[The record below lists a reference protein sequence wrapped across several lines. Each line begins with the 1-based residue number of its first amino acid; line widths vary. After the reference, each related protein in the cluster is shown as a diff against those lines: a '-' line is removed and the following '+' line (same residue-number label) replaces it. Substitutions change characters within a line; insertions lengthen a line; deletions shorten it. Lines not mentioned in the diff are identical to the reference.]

1 MIILKSQAELALM
14 REAGRIN
21 ARVLEA
27 VRAAVRPGV
36 TTMYLNEIAERVLEQ
51 HGATPVFK
59 GYTFGGKLPPYPG
72 ALNTCL
78 NEELVHGIPSNK
90 RIIHEGDLLSVD
102 CGTLYKGFIGDSAF
116 SMGVGQVSPI
126 VCKLLEVT
134 ERALYV
140 GIEQAVPGNR
150 VGDISAAIQA
160 FVESHQFNVVR
171 GYGGHGVGRSM
182 HEEPHVPNY
191 GLAGRGV
198 QLRPRMTFAI
208 EPMVLEGKKDVVVR
222 PDQWTVAAKD
232 GKLTAHFEHTIA
244 ITDNGPEI
252 LTVF

>member
-1 MIILKSQAELALM
+1 MIILKSQSELALM

-36 TTMYLNEIAERVLEQ
+36 TTLYLNDIAEYILEQ
-51 HGATPVFK
+51 HGAKPIFK

-72 ALNTCL
+72 ALNTCI
-78 NEELVHGIPSNK
+78 NEELVHAIPSSK
-90 RIIHEGDLLSVD
+90 RVIREGDLLSID

-116 SMGVGQVSPI
+116 SMGVGQVSPT

-134 ERALYV
+134 EKALYV

-150 VGDISAAIQA
+150 VGDISAAIQH

-191 GLAGRGV
+191 GRVGRGV

-208 EPMVLEGKKDVVVR
+208 EPMVLQGKKDVIVM

-252 LTVF
+252 LTLL

>member
-1 MIILKSQAELALM
+1 MIILKSKSELTLM

-36 TTMYLNEIAERVLEQ
+36 TTMHLNDIAEHILEQ
-51 HGATPVFK
+51 HGATPIFK
-59 GYTFGGKLPPYPG
+59 GYSFDGKLPPYPG
-72 ALNTCL
+72 ALNTCI
-78 NEELVHGIPSNK
+78 NEELVHGIPSSK
-90 RIIHEGDLLSVD
+90 RVIHEGDLLSID
-102 CGTLYKGFIGDSAF
+102 CGTQYKGYIGDSAF
-116 SMGVGQVSPI
+116 SMGVGQVSPA
-126 VCKLLEVT
+126 VHKLLEIA
-134 ERALYV
+134 EKALYV

-150 VGDISAAIQA
+150 VGDISAAIQD
-160 FVESHQFNVVR
+160 FVESHKFNVVR

-191 GLAGRGV
+191 GRAGRGV

-208 EPMVLEGKKDVVVR
+208 EPMVLQGKKDVIVMS
-222 PDQWTVAAKD
+222 DQWTVAAKD

-244 ITDNGPEI
+244 ITDNGAEI
-252 LTVF
+252 LTLL

>member
-36 TTMYLNEIAERVLEQ
+36 TTLYLNEIAEHVLEQ
-51 HGATPVFK
+51 HGATPIFK

-78 NEELVHGIPSNK
+78 NEELVHGIPSSK
-90 RIIHEGDLLSVD
+90 RVIHEGDLLSID

-116 SMGVGQVSPI
+116 SMGVGQVSPT

-160 FVESHQFNVVR
+160 FVESHQLNVVR

-191 GLAGRGV
+191 GRVGRGV

-208 EPMVLEGKKDVVVR
+208 EPMVLQGKKDVVVR

>member
-1 MIILKSQAELALM
+1 MIILKSQSELALM

-36 TTMYLNEIAERVLEQ
+36 TTMYLNDIAEHILEQ
-51 HGATPVFK
+51 HGAIPIFK

-72 ALNTCL
+72 ALNTCI
-78 NEELVHGIPSNK
+78 NEELVHGIPSSK
-90 RIIHEGDLLSVD
+90 RVIHEGDLLSID
-102 CGTLYKGFIGDSAF
+102 CGTQYKGYIGDSAF

-126 VCKLLEVT
+126 VCEMLEVT
-134 ERALYV
+134 EKALCV
-140 GIEQAVPGNR
+140 GIKQAVPGNR
-150 VGDISAAIQA
+150 VGDISAAIQD
-160 FVESHQFNVVR
+160 FVESHNFNVVR

-191 GLAGRGV
+191 GRAGRGV

-208 EPMVLEGKKDVVVR
+208 EPMVLQGKKDVIVM

-252 LTVF
+252 LTLL